1 VTSSWLADCGVLY
14 LDHVAVTT
22 PVFERT
28 VGDYLGL
35 PGARLLKGPGNNP
48 TQKVT
53 YAFIQLLGGPIVE
66 VLGLQPDSPIG
77 GHVRQGGGPYHFCY
91 AVADL
96 DASIGR
102 ACGAGAR
109 VIVPASP
116 DVAFDGRRVAFL
128 FHESQGLFEFVEA
141 LPASLNGAASSRAGQ
156 AFRPAVDVVQA
167 FSPAEPGSPNRRRPG
182 YDESAEA
189 SAKAEG
195 LRYGRKDDVDTRLAQ
210 VFQRVFPSLAAADV
224 PRASINDTLGWDSL
238 GHIRLVMEL
247 EAEFGI
253 DIPADDIATLTSF
266 ERLRQKLV
274 T

>member
-22 PVFERT
+22 PVFDRT

-35 PGARLLKGPGNNP
+35 PGARLLRGPGNNP

-53 YAFIQLLGGPIVE
+53 YAFIQLPGGPIVE

-96 DASIGR
+96 DQSIAHAR
-102 ACGAGAR
+102 EAGAR
-109 VIVPASP
+109 VVVDAMP

-141 LPASLNGAASSRAGQ
+141 YPNGATVGL
-156 AFRPAVDVVQA
+156 AFRPAVVEIGRAQA
-167 FSPAEPGSPNRRRPG
+167 GVGPRPEMLSG
-182 YDESAEA
+182 PPSVPPSDR
-189 SAKAEG
+189 KA
-195 LRYGRKDDVDTRLAQ
+195 RLVR

-224 PRASINDTLGWDSL
+224 ARASINDTRGWDSL

-247 EAEFGI
+247 EAEFGV
-253 DIPADDIATLTSF
+253 DIPADEIATLISF